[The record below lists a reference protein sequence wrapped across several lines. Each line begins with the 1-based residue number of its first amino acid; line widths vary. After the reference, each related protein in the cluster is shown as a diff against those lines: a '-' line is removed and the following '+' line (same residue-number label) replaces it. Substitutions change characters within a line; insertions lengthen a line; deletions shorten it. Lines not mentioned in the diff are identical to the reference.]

1 MSESKK
7 VIALG
12 ALNRYNILRPQIKPI
27 RKTWAQLKE
36 LRDGSRLSPGQVYR
50 ITDYVATTTQA
61 DTRSAGH
68 GFDVLVQ
75 ADDIS
80 TLNET
85 AFAVRRDGDTYFAGC
100 ELEAWELR
108 YCLDNDVTR
117 FPWADSTN
125 GKGVVYWMRDE
136 WGNECPYDFKS
147 IQFKRVLCTDAE
159 SVTTTSG
166 RTYTTHLKLLLQKK
180 GEYEKFFNNT
190 GDLVTGVSFD
200 TTDADAWLD
209 VALKDNLQLMND
221 VSCLLWHGSA
231 SDSVAMAVTKGYE
244 VFYRLPIPGTS
255 ELRRGYATWCLMKDA
270 TKPVW
275 LYTFNELQDIT
286 NPSFNIDPSID
297 MVDASLNGDV
307 NQVYGNVIKPWS
319 GGLNSIVFYGEQSNG
334 NIFERNCRCMEL
346 GYGSTGNHFGNGCAG
361 NNLAFGCNGN
371 TFEANVTDNSFGHGC
386 SYNFIGTS
394 FIANSILNDFK
405 YNNIGPHCSEISIGY
420 GAQNNHLQA
429 GQQKS
434 LIGSNFLA
442 NNVGSYI
449 LESVIGDNVK
459 YSILDGYSLRVELP
473 SDIKYCHVL
482 AGLRGSVV
490 VRLSI
495 PFETNKT
502 YPQTAGLNSQGVLK
516 VWCDADLIE

>member
-1 MSESKK
+1 MSESRK

-12 ALNRYNILRPQIKPI
+12 TLNRYNILRPQIKPI

-80 TLNET
+80 KLSET

-100 ELEAWELR
+100 KLEAWELK

-136 WGNECPYDFKS
+136 YGNECPYDFKS

-166 RTYTTHLKLLLQKK
+166 RTYTTHLKLILQKK
-180 GEYEKFFNNT
+180 GKFEKFFSNS
-190 GDLVTGVSFD
+190 GDIVEDVSFD
-200 TTDADAWLD
+200 TTDTDAWLD
-209 VALKDNLQLMND
+209 TALLDNLQLMND
-221 VSCLLWHGSA
+221 VSSQLWRGSEG
-231 SDSVAMAVTKGYE
+231 DSVAMAVTSGFMVY
-244 VFYRLPIPGTS
+244 YRLPGTS
-255 ELRRGYATWCLMKDA
+255 QSRLGYATWCLVKDA

-297 MVDASLNGDV
+297 MVDASLNGED
-307 NQVYGNVIKPWS
+307 NHVYGNVIKPWS
-319 GGLNSIVFYGEQSNG
+319 GGLNNIVMYGEQCNG
-334 NIFERNCRCMEL
+334 NFFGRDCRYMEI
-346 GYGSTGNHFGNGCAG
+346 GFGSSGNYFDNGCVG
-361 NNLAFGCNGN
+361 SNFAFGCNQN
-371 TFEANVTDNSFGHGC
+371 AFAADMKDNSFGHGC
-386 SYNFIGTS
+386 SFNSIEATFTG
-394 FIANSILNDFK
+394 NSILNEFQ
-405 YNNIGPHCSEISIGY
+405 YNIVAPHCRQSNIGGSAKH
-420 GAQNNHLQA
+420 NHLGP
-429 GQQKS
+429 GQLHIS
-434 LIGSNFLA
+434 AGSNMEGNTIGPCLQE
-442 NNVGSYI
+442 V
-449 LESVIGDNVK
+449 VIGDNMK
-459 YSILDGYSLRVELP
+459 YSVLDGYSLRVKLP
-473 SDIKYCHVL
+473 SGIKYCHVL
-482 AGLRGSVV
+482 AGLRGTISNL
-490 VRLSI
+490 LSI

-502 YPQTAGLNSQGVLK
+502 YPQTAGLNSQGELK
-516 VWCDADLIE
+516 VWCNADLIE